1 MWKNKVGIYNV
12 HIIVKRRIFL
22 VGDQQ
27 QCRVIIILKGD
38 SLELVVILLESFE
51 TVSILYNYLKF

>member
-51 TVSILYNYLKF
+51 MVSILYNYLKF

>member
-1 MWKNKVGIYNV
+1 M

-22 VGDQQ
+22 VGDQR

-38 SLELVVILLESFE
+38 SLELVVILFESFE
-51 TVSILYNYLKF
+51 MLSILYNYLKF